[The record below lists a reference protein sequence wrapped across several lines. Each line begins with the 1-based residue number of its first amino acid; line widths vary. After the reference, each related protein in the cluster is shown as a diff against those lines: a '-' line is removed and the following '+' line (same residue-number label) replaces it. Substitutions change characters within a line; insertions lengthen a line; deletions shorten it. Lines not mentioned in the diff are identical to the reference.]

1 MKTNLFNFKKLKKDN
16 ITLEEERYSPF
27 LNFFIK
33 YRLYLL
39 LFLFLLAIIMLI
51 IGIYYSVIHLQ
62 DSTKVVTNI
71 STVVVEFED
80 TSKFNSVNL
89 KPITGGLA
97 EKLFY
102 KRYGNVG
109 LLEGIIFEV
118 KEVNSRNGVV
128 TFYSDGSALIH
139 RNTNTYARIS
149 ALENGEYGINENGEV
164 VLGAIIKEI
173 AISTTK
179 TLADG
184 TELIYFSDSSC
195 RIIIPSKKLNMM
207 VRNSSRITIENN
219 RLNEIEPSGVTKVE
233 ELDNSLKVTYYEN
246 GTIKV
251 EMDNERFIVR
261 NEEDI
266 KIDKKDIS
274 FPNNNEAT
282 ILNEVSLQDGSKII
296 YYTDGSAEILKANE
310 SIMVRKSKDIV
321 YDNDGVIEIIDTK
334 YASVSLNKVTP
345 NNEEVTY
352 LNNGGGLI
360 KNPNGTYEYVHENS
374 NIKYDEDGN
383 IKDKVNSTKGKSH
396 KTTPKGAV
404 VVDFDDDNS
413 IIIVEEG
420 YRVVKTQNIVYDG
433 DGNIVRI
440 IGDEDDI
447 PNEDSISDNRFVI
460 TNSSGNKIKYVIA
473 LEVTDDYKQ
482 YAPKWLD
489 PRFLRFNLVENN
501 KYFENQTFGDKKLEI
516 GTVLEGGA
524 KIKNETFIL
533 YESVIENGEKAEIV
547 LGLWLD
553 YTDITN
559 DYQDSVFAGTIK
571 VYSETI
577 E

>member
-383 IKDKVNSTKGKSH
+383 IKDKVNSTKGKSY
-396 KTTPKGAV
+396 KTTPDGTI
-404 VVDFDDDNS
+404 VVDLEDDNS

>member
-16 ITLEEERYSPF
+16 ITLEEESYSPF

-251 EMDNERFIVR
+251 EKKNERFIVR

-383 IKDKVNSTKGKSH
+383 IKDKVNSTKGKSY

-489 PRFLRFNLVENN
+489 PRFLKFNLVENN

-516 GTVLEGGA
+516 GTVLEGGT

-533 YESVIENGEKAEIV
+533 YESVIENGEKAEII

-577 E
+577 N